1 MFPQRK
7 NNHCCACTPEVQKDE
22 KEVQTDS
29 TGHLNEERGAVLT
42 SGVFLQTFL
51 TSLHSELAELR
62 STVSSLKD
70 RLKITEEQLEQLK
83 RNEKYKVAFSATLGV
98 EGNTG
103 PFNTEVTIVFKNVL
117 VNTDKVYNPTTGIFT
132 APVKGVYFFS
142 FHGINR
148 SCKGMCLYL
157 YKNGQQMVATIN
169 DALGERYEAASNSII
184 LTLEEEDHVY
194 VRLRLLLSCNCSM
207 SEAQKEKSSL
217 PVECGSAGNQ
227 QSCLITGLYPLL
239 AEMSSILQS
248 LKTSMDQEQF
258 RRKGIHS
265 ELAELRFTVSSL
277 KNRLKVTEEE
287 LEQLKGKKEYK
298 VAFAAT
304 LGPIGNLGPFNTE
317 ITLVYK
323 DVFVNEGRAYNPT
336 TGIFTA
342 PVNGVYFFT
351 FSGHNRSSKPMG
363 LRLLK
368 NGRQMITV
376 FNHIQ
381 EYKVAFG
388 ATLGP
393 VGNVGPFNTEITLVY
408 KDVFVNEG
416 SAYNPTTGM
425 CS

>member
-258 RRKGIHS
+258 RRKEHNI
-265 ELAELRFTVSSL
+265 
-277 KNRLKVTEEE
+277 
-287 LEQLKGKKEYK
+287 
-298 VAFAAT
+298 AFSAT
-304 LGPIGNLGPFNTE
+304 LGNRGDVGPFNTDV
-317 ITLVYK
+317 TLVYQR
-323 DVFVNEGRAYNPT
+323 VFLNAGSCYNT
-336 TGIFTA
+336 STGIFTA